1 MRVVLRGT
9 EKDANIERQVNELFN
24 RAGRIRKI
32 RRIKKVK
39 SWLKKKLKIKK
50 KES

>member
-9 EKDANIERQVNELFN
+9 EKDSNIERQVNELFD
-24 RAGRIRKI
+24 RASRIRKI

-39 SWLKKKLKIKK
+39 NWIKKRLKIKNK
-50 KES
+50 K